1 MYHCCNIR
9 KLLRF
14 LVIDMVV
21 LILAAICTTVGKFYA
36 ASNRSPDGIFLPIL
50 MYHSITEGPENEFR
64 VTPETLEADL
74 QYLSQHGYQSVSAQQ
89 LVDYTNGIGTLPEH
103 PVMITFDDGF
113 YNNLSLALPI
123 LEQYQMCAIVSTVG
137 IFTEMLAPDA
147 PHVDAYSYLTWE
159 DLRTMLQSDWIELGN
174 HTYDMHSNGSRCGC
188 RKMDWETEEDYHTF
202 FSADVQILQNRCREE
217 LNQVPIVFAY
227 PYGFVCQESNAV
239 LKDAGFLLTLTC
251 LEKPN
256 YITKDPNCLYDLN
269 RYNRSGFL
277 STETYM
283 QRILSES

>member
-36 ASNRSPDGIFLPIL
+36 ASNRPPDGIFLPIL

-123 LEQYQMCAIVSTVG
+123 LEQYQMCAIVSAVG

-147 PHVDAYSYLTWE
+147 PHVDA
-159 DLRTMLQSDWIELGN
+159 I
-174 HTYDMHSNGSRCGC
+174 
-188 RKMDWETEEDYHTF
+188 
-202 FSADVQILQNRCREE
+202 
-217 LNQVPIVFAY
+217 
-227 PYGFVCQESNAV
+227 
-239 LKDAGFLLTLTC
+239 
-251 LEKPN
+251 
-256 YITKDPNCLYDLN
+256 
-269 RYNRSGFL
+269 
-277 STETYM
+277 
-283 QRILSES
+283 